1 VLLILGILLLAFGIS
16 DLVVAALLAR
26 REAASTG
33 GLGAETPV
41 AARILR
47 LTGLATVAAG
57 AVLTVIGL
65 VA

>member
-1 VLLILGILLLAFGIS
+1 VLLIIGILLLAFGIS
-16 DLVVAALLAR
+16 DLVVATLLAR

-47 LTGLATVAAG
+47 LTGMASVAAG

-65 VA
+65 VS